1 MGYEKME
8 NLKEMICRELDEIA
22 DKDQLS
28 AGDLDT
34 VNKLVVTKEKLLRIE
49 EIENDL
55 GYSNDGEW
63 RANGSYGNGYS
74 RGRHY
79 VRGHYSYAEGRD
91 RIMSEMGNMM
101 RDNSLSSHDRERLS
115 RAMDALR

>member
-1 MGYEKME
+1 MGYSKME
-8 NLKEMICRELDEIA
+8 DLKEMICKELDEIA
-22 DKDQLS
+22 DKGQLS

-49 EIENDL
+49 ELEGDL
-55 GYSNDGEW
+55 GYSQDGNW
-63 RANGSYGNGYS
+63 RASGSYGNS
-74 RGRHY
+74 RGKHY

-91 RIMSEMGNMM
+91 RIMSQMDDMM
-101 RDNSLSSHDRERLS
+101 RDNSLSSRERESLS